1 MKVTNL
7 NRSKS
12 TKIIHLLEI
21 IVKSHRL
28 ILKNSKDVKM
38 FLFFS

>member
-1 MKVTNL
+1 MKNITTCIQQMKVTNL

-28 ILKNSKDVKM
+28 I
-38 FLFFS
+38 